1 MRRRF
6 VGLVTLVLAA
16 GVACSSS
23 SGSSSSSSA
32 SSCDQQIVASTAC
45 YTCGQNS
52 CGSQLSS
59 YESACSSYFS
69 CVCPGGTYSVS
80 AFMSSTCS
88 GDLTGSCGSADNALL
103 TCISQNCVGA
113 CG

>member
-1 MRRRF
+1 
-6 VGLVTLVLAA
+6 
-16 GVACSSS
+16 
-23 SGSSSSSSA
+23 
-32 SSCDQQIVASTAC
+32 
-45 YTCGQNS
+45 
-52 CGSQLSS
+52 
-59 YESACSSYFS
+59 
-69 CVCPGGTYSVS
+69 VS